1 MELKRILAHLPLN
14 STLPFGEFL
23 NTVYDSVSSTD
34 VILVSSYLN
43 EEILDF
49 MRSKGYS
56 GVHVT
61 LYLTGFVSGE
71 ELPDDCEI
79 YCLADHFREEEELS
93 HEKGMVS

>member
-1 MELKRILAHLPLN
+1 
-14 STLPFGEFL
+14 
-23 NTVYDSVSSTD
+23 
-34 VILVSSYLN
+34 
-43 EEILDF
+43 